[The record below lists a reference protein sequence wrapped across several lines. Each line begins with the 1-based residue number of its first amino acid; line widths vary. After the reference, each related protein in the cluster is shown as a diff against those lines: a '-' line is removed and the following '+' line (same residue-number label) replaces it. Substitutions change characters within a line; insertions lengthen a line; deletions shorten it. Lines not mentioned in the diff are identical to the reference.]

1 MQTDQ
6 KSLIEALGIGGLESG
21 KQAEVLAMANNR
33 LEEVLLDTVVD
44 NFSEEQVADFKSVL
58 EEDKNLEDK
67 IAAITANVPLL
78 ADRIKFAIQ
87 KEILTLRAVLSTKS

>member
-44 NFSEEQVADFKSVL
+44 NFSEKQVADFKSVL